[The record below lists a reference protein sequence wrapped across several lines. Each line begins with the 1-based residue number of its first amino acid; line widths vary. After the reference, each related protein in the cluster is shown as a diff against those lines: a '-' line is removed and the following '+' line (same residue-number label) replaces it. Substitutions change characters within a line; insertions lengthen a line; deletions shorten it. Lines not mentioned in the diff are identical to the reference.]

1 VKQAITGVLLIATL
15 FAVGG
20 CSVFGIATKD
30 ELDEAMRR
38 EAASQRILEDRMAA
52 LENRIASARE
62 ALEALDARIAPQIAE
77 MNTEMNRLT
86 QDVNFATEQWEAM
99 RLGLV
104 DDIATLRGEFDL
116 VEAEVL
122 GVREGIDLATSQAQL
137 ANNQS
142 QEALQ
147 VHYDNLLAE
156 RARLQGRLAELEE
169 RLQAWDEERAA
180 QAAAP
185 DQIILEPAGA
195 AAADPTPVETEEAG
209 KIEIRAVT
217 PEQPSTSSSE
227 DLD

>member
-1 VKQAITGVLLIATL
+1 VKQAITGVLLITTL
-15 FAVGG
+15 FALSG

-30 ELDEAMRR
+30 ELDDAMRR

-86 QDVNFATEQWEAM
+86 QDVNYATEQWETM

-104 DDIATLRGEFDL
+104 EDIDALRGEFDL

-122 GVREGIDLATSQAQL
+122 GVREGINLATSQAQL
-137 ANNQS
+137 ATTQS

-147 VHYDNLLAE
+147 VHYDNLLEE
-156 RARLQGRLAELEE
+156 RARLQDRLAELEL
-169 RLQAWDEERAA
+169 RLQTWETERAEPP
-180 QAAAP
+180 AAP
-185 DQIILEPAGA
+185 DQLILEPASNA
-195 AAADPTPVETEEAG
+195 ATDPAPLETEEAG

-217 PEQPSTSSSE
+217 PEQPTTSPSE
-227 DLD
+227 DVD